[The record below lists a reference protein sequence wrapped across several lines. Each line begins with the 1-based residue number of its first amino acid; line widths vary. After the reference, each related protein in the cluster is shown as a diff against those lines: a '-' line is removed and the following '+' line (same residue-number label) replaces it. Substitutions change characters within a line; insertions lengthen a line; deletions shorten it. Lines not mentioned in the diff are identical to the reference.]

1 MLIFIPSFRKEVINA
16 SKSIARLAI
25 HCHEQQDFVDLQT
38 ITVCIDI
45 ESGGHSDDS
54 DFSMSSATGYA
65 KSNVSGSRNV
75 N

>member
-38 ITVCIDI
+38 ITVCMDIDNFI
-45 ESGGHSDDS
+45 SIIYNISIIIYRYDN
-54 DFSMSSATGYA
+54 F
-65 KSNVSGSRNV
+65 
-75 N
+75 